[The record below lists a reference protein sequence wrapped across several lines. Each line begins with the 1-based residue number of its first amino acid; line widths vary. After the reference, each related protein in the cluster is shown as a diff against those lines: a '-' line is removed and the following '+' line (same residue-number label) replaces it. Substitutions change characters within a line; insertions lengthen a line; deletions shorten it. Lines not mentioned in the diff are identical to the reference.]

1 MARTLAEL
9 QPVSLSTQS
18 ISAIRTGT
26 WKYVEPLYR
35 DKLPPC
41 SHLCPAGNDISKFL
55 FFTAQGD
62 LEAAARLI
70 RSGNPLPATL
80 GRVCPHPCE
89 SQCNRVQMGGAI
101 AIHMMERFLGDQSL
115 GETFVPSR
123 AASTGKRVAVIGAGP
138 AGLAAA
144 YNLALRGH
152 AVEVFDDKAAPGGYL
167 RTGIPDYRLP
177 KEALDRE
184 IDLIRATGVGFKSNF
199 RVGRDAAFE
208 ELRKQFDAVVLA
220 LGFHRNRALDVPG
233 ENNPGVYNGVQL
245 LEQILS
251 GDRPHGLLRP
261 AVVGGGNTAMD
272 AARSLLRT
280 GAAPVVVYRRTRAEM
295 PAIPAEVDEAVAEG
309 IPFAFLT
316 APVRVVIEDGRVTGL
331 TCIRMLL
338 GEPDSSGRRRPLPVA
353 GSEHVISC
361 DSIVTAIGE
370 TTDLEDFPPEL
381 REGWRIAADDRLVT
395 SLPGVFGA
403 GDALDGGGT
412 VTAAV
417 GCGRRVAEVVNAFL
431 AGPDMLPTRAPRVID
446 LWRRDLDRDQVSY
459 FDQLNAAYLRPEL
472 RPEIVEL
479 LPAGR
484 TASFAEVV
492 NGFTSAEAL
501 AEARRC
507 FVCGTCNEC
516 HNCYYFCPDV
526 AIHKRRG
533 ELGFDIDS
541 DHCKGCGVCVE
552 ECPRDAMVL
561 VEVGR

>member
-26 WKYVEPLYR
+26 WKYVEPLYL

-55 FFTAQGD
+55 SLTAQGD
-62 LEAAARLI
+62 IESAARLI

-101 AIHMMERFLGDQSL
+101 AIHMMERFLGDESL
-115 GETFVPSR
+115 GERFVPSR
-123 AASTGKRVAVIGAGP
+123 AASTGKRVAVIGGGP

-144 YNLALRGH
+144 YNLALQGH

-177 KEALDRE
+177 RSVLDRE

-199 RVGRDAAFE
+199 RVGRDAAFA
-208 ELRKQFDAVVLA
+208 ELRQQFDAIILA
-220 LGFHRNRALDVPG
+220 LGFHRTRALDVPG
-233 ENNPGVYNGVQL
+233 ENSPGVHNGVQL
-245 LEQILS
+245 LERILS
-251 GDRPHGLLRP
+251 GGRPDGIRRP
-261 AVVGGGNTAMD
+261 AIVGGGNTAMD

-280 GAAPVVVYRRTRAEM
+280 GATPIVVYRRTRAEM

-309 IPFAFLT
+309 IPFHFLT
-316 APVRVVIEDGRVTGL
+316 APVRVVIEGGRVTGL
-331 TCIRMLL
+331 SCIRMTL
-338 GEPDSSGRRRPLPVA
+338 GDPDSSGRRRPLPVA
-353 GSEHVISC
+353 GSEHVVPC
-361 DSIVTAIGE
+361 DSVVTAIGE
-370 TTDLEDFPPEL
+370 TTDLDDFPEEL
-381 REGWRIAADDRLVT
+381 REGWRIAGDERLAT

-403 GDALDGGGT
+403 GDAIDGNGT

-417 GCGRRVAEVVNAFL
+417 GCGRRVADVVNAFL
-431 AGPDMLPTRAPRVID
+431 VGHDLPARAPRVID
-446 LWRRDLDRDQVSY
+446 LWRRGLDREHVSY
-459 FDQLNAAYLRPEL
+459 FDQLNTAYLRPEL

-479 LPAGR
+479 PPAGR
-484 TASFAEVV
+484 TGSFAEVV
-492 NGFTSAEAL
+492 QGFTSRDAL

-526 AIHKRRG
+526 AIHKRRS
-533 ELGFDIDS
+533 EFGFDIDS